1 MTILL
6 RRYTIT
12 ALVWVKLI
20 GLNRWWKSKGRIK
33 LEQITA
39 LNNIYGSLYIM
50 SALYFIGASFLL
62 WVGMRITS
70 VLTERG
76 DVPLANK
83 ILASLFGLSVTWLFV
98 NVASQGA
105 NFARNHA
112 FEMKAAAESTGFELN
127 ATSQQFIETMNV
139 SSLPEPSIMANPV
152 GVVIG
157 LIALV
162 IIIVPL
168 WANQNNT

>member
-1 MTILL
+1 M
-6 RRYTIT
+6 
-12 ALVWVKLI
+12 
-20 GLNRWWKSKGRIK
+20 
-33 LEQITA
+33 EQIIA
-39 LNNIYGSLYIM
+39 LNSIYGSLYIM

-83 ILASLFGLSVTWLFV
+83 IIASLFGFSVTWLFV

-112 FEMKAAAESTGFELN
+112 FEMKAAADSTGFELN

-139 SSLPEPSIMANPV
+139 TSLPEPSIMANPV